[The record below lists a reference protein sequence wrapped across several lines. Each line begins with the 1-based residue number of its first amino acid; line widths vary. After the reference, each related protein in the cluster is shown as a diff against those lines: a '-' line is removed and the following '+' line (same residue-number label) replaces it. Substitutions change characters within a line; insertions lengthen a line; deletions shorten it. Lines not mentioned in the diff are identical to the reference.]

1 MKKTLYLF
9 LCLIL
14 SCISF
19 DFSKY
24 SVKNKDNQDR
34 VIEEQS
40 KEKLILKPFKMVGL
54 LWSCTP
60 DEEPVGGGYGGG
72 GSHQSHQSHS
82 SHSSHYSSR

>member
-1 MKKTLYLF
+1 MKKSLYLF

-19 DFSKY
+19 DFSKHN
-24 SVKNKDNQDR
+24 VKGKNRQDR
-34 VIEEQS
+34 IIEEQS
-40 KEKLILKPFKMVGL
+40 KDYLVLKPFKMFGL
-54 LWSCTP
+54 LWSCMP
-60 DEEPVGGGYGGG
+60 EEEPDGGGYGGG